1 MKTPIKLTFTTI
13 ILAAIAFA
21 ADEPKPAPKAAVP
34 TISAELRA
42 SFWRRQ
48 AEAMTAQN
56 TAQKAKEAA
65 DAAVA
70 EMRKACGSTA
80 NLELDA
86 ATGEP
91 VCKEVQAP
99 KDMPKK

>member
-1 MKTPIKLTFTTI
+1 MKLTITLTTI
-13 ILAAIAFA
+13 MLAAIAFA
-21 ADEPKPAPKAAVP
+21 ADEPKPAPKTAVP

-42 SFWRRQ
+42 NFWRKQ
-48 AEAMTAQN
+48 AESSAAN
-56 TAQKAKEAA
+56 NAAQKAKDAA

-80 NLELDA
+80 NLELDV

-99 KDMPKK
+99 KNMPKK